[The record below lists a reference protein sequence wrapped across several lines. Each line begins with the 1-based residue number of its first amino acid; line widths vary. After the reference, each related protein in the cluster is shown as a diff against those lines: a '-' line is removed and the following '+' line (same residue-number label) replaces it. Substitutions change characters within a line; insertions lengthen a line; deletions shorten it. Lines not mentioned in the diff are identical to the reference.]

1 MTMKKRALRADSG
14 GRSVKIVSPLPEH
27 QNDALNISSNA
38 ISHLG
43 AEHRATRTTLVNST
57 HVSQADRR
65 EEAGNVKRILAGNEQ
80 EHQDAAHDQQST
92 IASSGNDYGPCPFA
106 DLSASALDPA
116 RTSSTQSTS
125 HEPRN
130 AASQKVIQ
138 KEMFFSF
145 DAGNFDDGQNVPEN
159 PLAKG
164 PTSTSVIGAVPITD
178 SPTSVIGV
186 VPMTDSQSLLCE
198 DQQRVVD
205 LVLQGLNV
213 FYTGSAGTGK
223 STVLKAFV
231 KRLKADDKKV
241 HIIAPTNLAA
251 QMIHGKIIWS
261 YAGWTPN
268 TIRKSQHAL
277 ELACNGTLACNR
289 FIQTDVPVIDEIS
302 MIEIHLFERLITLI
316 KAARSQ
322 AGRPMKDIQIVVTGD
337 VCKLSTYAGVC

>member
-1 MTMKKRALRADSG
+1 MDDHNVPTGKKRKSSKPSTSSPSRVPISEGSQATGKPSSSQRCSQSSSGTLHAASTAFDTRRQSNKARMTKKKRALRADSG

-130 AASQKVIQ
+130 AASRKVIQ

-145 DAGNFDDGQNVPEN
+145 DAGNFDDGQNVP
-159 PLAKG
+159 
-164 PTSTSVIGAVPITD
+164 
-178 SPTSVIGV
+178 
-186 VPMTDSQSLLCE
+186 
-198 DQQRVVD
+198 
-205 LVLQGLNV
+205 
-213 FYTGSAGTGK
+213 
-223 STVLKAFV
+223 
-231 KRLKADDKKV
+231 
-241 HIIAPTNLAA
+241 
-251 QMIHGKIIWS
+251 
-261 YAGWTPN
+261 
-268 TIRKSQHAL
+268 
-277 ELACNGTLACNR
+277 
-289 FIQTDVPVIDEIS
+289 
-302 MIEIHLFERLITLI
+302 
-316 KAARSQ
+316 
-322 AGRPMKDIQIVVTGD
+322 
-337 VCKLSTYAGVC
+337 